1 MIYYYITYSLC
12 YLCVTKSGSASQT
25 KPMRS
30 PTLLSGPSDLLSL
43 PSSSSSSS
51 SSSCF
56 YLTLRGGSDCLFSR
70 SLFTPIVLSSLLA
83 NVFAI
88 HMVRSMELLS
98 EKWEKKQ
105 GMKQNGHQRLCL
117 GVFRHILVLM
127 TALFSYALVYVT
139 TGFVPMGYPTQ
150 SEPNLLGS

>member
-12 YLCVTKSGSASQT
+12 YLCVIKSGSASQT

-43 PSSSSSSS
+43 PSSSSSS
-51 SSSCF
+51 CL

-70 SLFTPIVLSSLLA
+70 SLFTPIVLSSLFA

-105 GMKQNGHQRLCL
+105 GMKLNGYQRLCL
-117 GVFRHILVLM
+117 CVFRHMLVLM

>member
-1 MIYYYITYSLC
+1 
-12 YLCVTKSGSASQT
+12 
-25 KPMRS
+25 MRS

-43 PSSSSSSS
+43 PSSS

-70 SLFTPIVLSSLLA
+70 SLFTPVVLSSLLA

-105 GMKQNGHQRLCL
+105 GMKLNGHQRLCL
-117 GVFRHILVLM
+117 GVFRHMLVLM